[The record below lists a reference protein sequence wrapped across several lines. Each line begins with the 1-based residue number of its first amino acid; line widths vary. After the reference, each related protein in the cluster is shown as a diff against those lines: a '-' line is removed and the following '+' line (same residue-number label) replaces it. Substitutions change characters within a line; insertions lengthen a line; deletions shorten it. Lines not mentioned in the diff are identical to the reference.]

1 MKKIDK
7 LLIASFI
14 GPFVVSFGIAL
25 FVLVMQFLWLYIDEI
40 AGKGISLFIMLELIG
55 YLSISTFPM
64 ALPIAVL
71 IASVMVMGNLA
82 ERYELS
88 SMKSAGVS
96 LLRVMRPVV
105 VISAGIA
112 FFSYVC
118 SDFLI
123 PIANLKFKSRLYDIR
138 KQKPALTLEKGIFN
152 EDFRQFII
160 RIGDKARD
168 GETIKD
174 VMIEDQ
180 TNSGKL
186 RFNQILA
193 DSGQMFTTK
202 DKRFFVMNLF
212 DGAQYQEPGP
222 QGKSSNQKYPF
233 IRTNFKSWTK
243 VWDLSEFEMN
253 RTDEDRFKGQR
264 SMLSMNQLRKNID
277 SLESEIRVTKQN
289 IADDLL
295 MNLKRQV
302 RKPAPAPAQALPD
315 VLKGKPNVVPTP
327 PRTLFKKPEPALPP
341 KETGPVLPKQQLD
354 KTLRAYG
361 AFVETFQQCDREKLL
376 NDAALQAKA
385 GKTALERR
393 ESQIETRR
401 KESVKTGYELFTKYS
416 FALVCFVFLF
426 IGAPMGAII
435 RKGGFGYPILV
446 SIIFFVAFIM
456 LTIMCRKLAEAYILT
471 PFWAAMAPCIALV
484 PIGAFLTR
492 RAMND
497 SQMFS
502 TDRIDR
508 FLLLLRRRFQKQ
520 NPEAV

>member
-7 LLIASFI
+7 LLLSSFV

-25 FVLVMQFLWLYIDEI
+25 FVLIMQFLWLYIDEI
-40 AGKGISLFIMLELIG
+40 AGKGVSIFILIELIG

-71 IASVMVMGNLA
+71 IASVMVMGNMA

-96 LLRVMRPVV
+96 LMRVMRSLILVA
-105 VISAGIA
+105 AGIA
-112 FFSYVC
+112 FFSYIC

-138 KQKPALTLEKGIFN
+138 KQKPALTLEKGVFN
-152 EDFRQFII
+152 EDFRQFVI

-180 TNSGKL
+180 TNAGKL
-186 RFNQILA
+186 KFNQILA
-193 DSGQMFTTK
+193 DSGQMFTTR

-212 DGAQYQEPGP
+212 DGAQYQEPTP
-222 QGKSSNQKYPF
+222 QGRGNDQRYPF

-253 RTDEDRFKGQR
+253 RTDEGRFKTQR
-264 SMLSMNQLRKNID
+264 SMLSMNQLRLNLD
-277 SLESEIRVTKQN
+277 SLYMEVEMNRKG

-295 MNLKRQV
+295 ANLKRNYEKPAMPADSSQV
-302 RKPAPAPAQALPD
+302 RSDSSLAAGISGRTSSPGASNAT
-315 VLKGKPNVVPTP
+315 GIIP
-327 PRTLFKKPEPALPP
+327 PQFAN
-341 KETGPVLPKQQLD
+341 LPKQEIN
-354 KTLRAYG
+354 KPLREYSSLL
-361 AFVETFQQCDREKLL
+361 ETFVPESRSALL
-376 NDAALQAKA
+376 RDAAGQSRT
-385 GKTALERR
+385 GQITIDRR
-393 ESQIETRR
+393 QNQISSRQ
-401 KESVKTGYELFTKYS
+401 KEAVKTGYELYIKYS

-446 SIIFFVAFIM
+446 SIIFFVTFIM
-456 LTIMCRKLAEAYILT
+456 LTIMCRKLAEAYVLT
-471 PFWAAMAPCIALV
+471 PFWAAMAPSLILFPV
-484 PIGAFLTR
+484 GIFLTR

-497 SQMFS
+497 AQMFS
-502 TDRIDR
+502 TDRLDR
-508 FLLLLRRRFQKQ
+508 LMLKLRQRFEKR
-520 NPEAV
+520 EVSA